1 MSSSKWRPSC
11 LDFSVFNTVSDDDDG
26 NAHDYHD
33 YDEDHYH
40 RHDDVKRCYGHSYL
54 QMHFLQLKHL

>member
-40 RHDDVKRCYGHSYL
+40 RHDDV
-54 QMHFLQLKHL
+54 